1 MNWDLILTILAIS
14 SIVIFITPFLMAMLL
29 AYHRARIK
37 MDLESVQKHRELFMH
52 KDDLD
57 WVRLFEEENK

>member
-1 MNWDLILTILAIS
+1 MNWDLILTVLVIS
-14 SIVIFITPFLMAMLL
+14 SIVIFTTPFLMAMLL
-29 AYHRARIK
+29 AYHKARMK
-37 MDLESVQKHRELFMH
+37 MDLESISQHRELFRD